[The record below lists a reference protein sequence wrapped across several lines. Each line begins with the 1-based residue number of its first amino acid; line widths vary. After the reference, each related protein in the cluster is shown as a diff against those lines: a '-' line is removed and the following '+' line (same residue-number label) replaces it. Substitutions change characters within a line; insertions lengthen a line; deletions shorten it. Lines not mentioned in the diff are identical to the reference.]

1 MGKEDIIINMIQQ
14 LSQNSFEQ
22 NRQMMAK
29 MAELEKTIDSLQKQN
44 KELQLNVISMS
55 PMYSDEERKQAMS
68 ELAAMKEAERIEK
81 ENAAYFES
89 NRIM

>member
-1 MGKEDIIINMIQQ
+1 MGKEDIIISMIQQ

-68 ELAAMKEAERIEK
+68 ELAAMKVAEETTVALEGNIIK
-81 ENAAYFES
+81 
-89 NRIM
+89 

>member
-44 KELQLNVISMS
+44 KEL
-55 PMYSDEERKQAMS
+55 KQA
-68 ELAAMKEAERIEK
+68 EDT
-81 ENAAYFES
+81 FES
-89 NRIM
+89 LKREMEKYQTVLFIR